1 MARTD
6 SGYHNPHVV
15 KRRSA
20 ARIEEIPEAL
30 KNIDRWM
37 GTRFERRKDGKV
49 DKPPHRVR
57 AGQRVIKADKTDP
70 ENWATYAE
78 AMAAYE
84 RGDVDTVGFVFT
96 EGDPFFVVDLDGV
109 IDRET
114 GEILEAAAEI
124 IHTMASYTELSCSG
138 TGAHII
144 GEGQKPEWAGCKSKK
159 MGPTVE
165 VYDSK
170 RFVVMTGKRIG
181 EHREPLGRE
190 EQLEWL
196 CQRLWIKAERMH
208 TRPPS
213 ESRAH
218 DLEDEAL
225 LDRARNARTGAKF
238 TKLFDD
244 GDISGHESAS
254 NADFALLNMLVFWT
268 AGDPERIARL
278 FEMSAL
284 YRSKSDG
291 KHAGYVGLSVRNAL
305 ASYKGAFYQP
315 RDIKKA
321 RKEDPEDPIT
331 PYLKVLLDPSLWSS
345 RKGASAYKTYTA
357 LVILAEENGVTDD
370 NGDLRIGCDTRRIA
384 EVAGTRQATVCQTAL
399 PHLIKMKLV
408 RWRKGKGTN
417 AGVLILPKNAP
428 CIDRITKVATH
439 FSDTVCAR
447 PSEALK
453 ILRLFIRNR
462 AGHANTATLLRLG
475 MPAMFCTIALTSAC
489 VRGYSLEELA
499 EKTGRRKSAL
509 DWPESIN
516 PEGKKKRPPSPIK
529 RLKAAGIIQESD
541 GRYRLSKA
549 FASRYEQVLEW
560 SGVTYTER
568 RQREQHEEDRR
579 RRAQKISTD
588 RQKRD
593 LKGPEHNARI
603 LKRNRERERDR
614 WIEEQRKKVGATVA
628 TFLADELKGVTAMN
642 FHAMRL
648 RFQERGGNA
657 RELWRA
663 VHNGPWCF
671 YREADGDLYVR
682 PDETPPDDPSTR
694 PTDEERI
701 KGLIAQGMG
710 PKWARAEVLS
720 EEVF

>member
-6 SGYHNPHVV
+6 SGYHNPHVA

-37 GTRFERRKDGKV
+37 GTRFERRKDGRV

-78 AMAAYE
+78 ALAAYE
-84 RGDVDTVGFVFT
+84 RSDVDAIGFVFA
-96 EGDPFFVVDLDGV
+96 EDDAFFVVDLDGV
-109 IDRET
+109 IDPETRE
-114 GEILEAAAEI
+114 IREAAAEI
-124 IHTMASYTELSCSG
+124 IHAMGSYTELSCSG

-144 GEGQKPEWAGCKSKK
+144 GEGQKPEWAGCKSRK

-170 RFVVMTGKRIG
+170 RFVVMTGDRIS
-181 EHREPLGRE
+181 EHREPLKRQE
-190 EQLEWL
+190 KLEWL
-196 CQRLWIKAERMH
+196 CQRLWIKAERMQ

-254 NADFALLNMLVFWT
+254 NADFALLNMLAFWT
-268 AGDPERIARL
+268 AGDPERMARL

-284 YRSKSDG
+284 YRSKADG
-291 KHAGYVGLSVRNAL
+291 KHLGYVGLSVRNAL
-305 ASYKGAFYQP
+305 ASYRGAFYQP

-321 RKEDPEDPIT
+321 RKEDPEDPVI
-331 PYLKVLLDPSLWSS
+331 PYLQALLDPSMWTG
-345 RKGASAYKTYTA
+345 RKGASAYKAFTA
-357 LVILAEENGVTDD
+357 LVILADKHGIIDD
-370 NGDLRIGCDTRRIA
+370 ESYLRIGCDTRRLA
-384 EVAGTRQATVCQTAL
+384 EVAGMSKETLTRSAL
-399 PHLIKMKLV
+399 PYLMNDMKLLS
-408 RWRKGKGTN
+408 WRRGKGRK
-417 AGVLILPKNAP
+417 AGVFLLKKPPCTSYAIKVRGNFNGVSYADPK
-428 CIDRITKVATH
+428 
-439 FSDTVCAR
+439 S
-447 PSEALK
+447 ALET
-453 ILRLFIRNR
+453 LRLFIRNR
-462 AGHANTATLLRLG
+462 AGHPKTAVLLKLG
-475 MPAMFCTIALTSAC
+475 MPAMFTAIALASAPS
-489 VRGYSLEELA
+489 RGYTLEEIA
-499 EKTGRRKSAL
+499 ERTGRRKSTL
-509 DWPESIN
+509 DSQT
-516 PEGKKKRPPSPIK
+516 KSDTPIK
-529 RLKAAGIIQESD
+529 RLRVAGIIQEISE
-541 GRYRLSKA
+541 GRYRLTKA
-549 FASRYEQVLEW
+549 FASRYEQALEW
-560 SGVTYTER
+560 SGTTYSE
-568 RQREQHEEDRR
+568 REQKRRHEEDRR
-579 RRAQKISTD
+579 RRDAKIPTD

-593 LKGPEHNARI
+593 LKGAEHNARI